1 MLVLLLLQTAEFIA
15 GARAGTASYR
25 DPQVARAAGY
35 RPVGPDFP
43 GMGRHWIHP
52 ALILRDTLDPAA
64 PPILE
69 YAEIEGRPTL
79 VGVAY
84 AKLVHDATP
93 PAGLPVPAAAWH
105 FHQGTVEEE
114 SFLRSHAG
122 LVHGAPAR
130 TREPRIAVLHAWI
143 WLENPGGLLATDN
156 WALPYARL
164 GYRMP
169 AGASHDAGHAV
180 ALAGGGTPGEPTW
193 RRYCAPS
200 AGLVQRSNRR
210 SRDLW
215 SGIRPLRGHSC
226 RGMPRRWRTAGR
238 SCWRTCGPPCGRRCG
253 SAYRRCTSRALTRWP
268 SARRRSAT
276 AASPCPANAA
286 RRR

>member
-1 MLVLLLLQTAEFIA
+1 MLLQTAEFIA
-15 GARAGTASYR
+15 GARAGTAAYR

-52 ALILRDTLDPAA
+52 GLILRDTLDPAA

-93 PAGLPVPAAAWH
+93 PAGLPVPPAAWH

-122 LVHGAPAR
+122 LVHSAPAG

-143 WLENPGGLLATDN
+143 WLENPDGLLATDN

-169 AGASHDAGHAV
+169 PGASPDAARAVGLAAGDAGRAYVEALLRAV
-180 ALAGGGTPGEPTW
+180 GRPSPAEQQALA
-193 RRYCAPS
+193 R
-200 AGLVQRSNRR
+200 LVERHQ
-210 SRDLW
+210 
-215 SGIRPLRGHSC
+215 
-226 RGMPRRWRTAGR
+226 A
-238 SCWRTCGPPCGRRCG
+238 
-253 SAYRRCTSRALTRWP
+253 AARALLPGDAQTLAHCWTELLEDVR
-268 SARRRSAT
+268 
-276 AASPCPANAA
+276 AAVRPEVRERLLALH
-286 RRR
+286 

>member
-1 MLVLLLLQTAEFIA
+1 VTLLLLLLVQNPEFVA
-15 GARAGTASYR
+15 AARTGTAAYR
-25 DPQVARAAGY
+25 DAQIARAAGY

-52 ALILRDTLDPAA
+52 GLILRDTLDPAA

-69 YAEIEGRPTL
+69 YAEVDGRLTL

-93 PAGLPVPAAAWH
+93 PVGLPVPAAAWH

-122 LVHGAPAR
+122 VTHVSPAA

-143 WLENPGGLLATDN
+143 WLENPDGLLATDN

-164 GYRMP
+164 GHRMP
-169 AGASHDAGHAV
+169 PDASHDAARAV
-180 ALAGGGTPGEPTW
+180 ALAAGDGGRHYVEALLRAVGRPDPTEEEALA
-193 RRYCAPS
+193 R
-200 AGLVQRSNRR
+200 LVQR
-210 SRDLW
+210 
-215 SGIRPLRGHSC
+215 HQE
-226 RGMPRRWRTAGR
+226 A
-238 SCWRTCGPPCGRRCG
+238 
-253 SAYRRCTSRALTRWP
+253 ARAL
-268 SARRRSAT
+268 
-276 AASPCPANAA
+276 PAGNTQALA
-286 RRR
+286 DCWKDLLDDVRALVRPEVWERLQVLH